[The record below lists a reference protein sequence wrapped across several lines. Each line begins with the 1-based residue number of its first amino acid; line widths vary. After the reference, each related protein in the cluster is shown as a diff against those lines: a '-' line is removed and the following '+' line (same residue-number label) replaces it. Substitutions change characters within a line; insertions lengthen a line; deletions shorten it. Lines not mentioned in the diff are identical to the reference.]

1 MGEVEPAFIQEL
13 QHRPKL
19 CVIEAEE
26 IPVIDLSP
34 VTNEAVSEASSIE
47 RLVKEIGSACKEWG
61 FFQVINHGVPL
72 NLRENI
78 EKASRMFFSQSL
90 EEKRKVSRD
99 ERNAMGY
106 YDTEHTKNVR
116 DWKEV
121 FDSVAKDPTLVPL
134 TPHEHDDRLT
144 YWTNSSPQ
152 YPPHLRS
159 TIKKYVEETEK
170 LSFKLMELIALSL
183 GLEAKRFEEF
193 FVKDQTS
200 LFRLNYYPT
209 CPSPHLALGVGPHKD
224 VGALTVLAQDEVE
237 GLEVKHNGDWIRIK
251 LIPNSFIINLG
262 DIVQVWSN
270 DAYESPEHRVVVNSE
285 KERFSYPFFL
295 FPAQE
300 TEVKPLEELINDQN
314 PSKYRPYK
322 WGKFLVHRF
331 STNFKKR
338 EVDNIQIL
346 HYKIK

>member
-34 VTNEAVSEASSIE
+34 VTKEAVSEASSIE

-78 EKASRMFFSQSL
+78 EKASRMFFSQSV

>member
-1 MGEVEPAFIQEL
+1 MGEVDPAFIQDL

-19 CVIEAEE
+19 GVIEAEE

-34 VTNEAVSEASSIE
+34 VTNEAVSDPSSIE

-72 NLRENI
+72 VLRENI
-78 EKASRMFFSQSL
+78 EKASRMFFSQSV

-121 FDSVAKDPTLVPL
+121 FDSVAQDPTPVPL
-134 TPHEHDDRLT
+134 TPHEHDHRLT
-144 YWTNSSPQ
+144 YWSNSTPH

-159 TIKKYVEETEK
+159 TITKYVKETEK
-170 LSFKLMELIALSL
+170 LSLKLMELIALSL
-183 GLEAKRFEEF
+183 GLEAKRFEEY

-200 LFRLNYYPT
+200 LFRLNYYPR

-237 GLEVKHNGDWIRIK
+237 GLE
-251 LIPNSFIINLG
+251 LL
-262 DIVQVWSN
+262 QVWSN

-285 KERFSYPFFL
+285 KERYSYPFFL

-300 TEVKPLEELINDQN
+300 TEVKPMEELINDQN

-322 WGKFLVHRF
+322 WGKFLAHRF
-331 STNFKKR
+331 STNFKKQVG
-338 EVDNIQIL
+338 ENIQIL